1 MGYNRASKKMKRII
15 FIVAAVSLLSIFANR
30 IYAQGK
36 EMCPC
41 LMEDKIEALEAV
53 ANASIERES
62 LNLDMTGPVTAASAL
77 VSVGLEAY
85 KSAPSASYYLK
96 VTAGGEIAYSPVSS
110 CQMALE
116 KTYDLL
122 QISGVK
128 EVRIISENVTVHMS
142 CANRTYT
149 PSDLNDVKKRRDGVL
164 GGENI
169 W

>member
-1 MGYNRASKKMKRII
+1 MKKKMMIMGL
-15 FIVAAVSLLSIFANR
+15 VSMLVLSATKT
-30 IYAQGK
+30 YAQGT
-36 EMCPC
+36 EVCPC
-41 LMEDKIEALEAV
+41 LMEDKIDALYAI
-53 ANASIERES
+53 AYASTDNENLE
-62 LNLDMTGPVTAASAL
+62 LNLGGPVTATSAL
-77 VSVGLEAY
+77 VSVGLEVY
-85 KSAPSASYYLK
+85 KSAPNASYYLK
-96 VTAGGEIAYSPVSS
+96 VTAGGEIAYGPVSS

-122 QISGVK
+122 QMDGVR

-164 GGENI
+164 GGEQI